1 MRNST
6 QILVSIL
13 GFNALSAIVGSI
25 GLVTGALVL
34 PAFLLRHTPFTS
46 FIIPGLILGIVVGG
60 SSLFAIFA
68 VLVRTKLSLQIS
80 AGAGFIMIGWIVV
93 ETILI
98 QGFSWLQ
105 GLYLLTGL
113 AVSLLAILRLRT
125 LVSVKPVS
133 SSSLF

>member
-34 PAFLLRHTPFTS
+34 PAFLLWHTPFTS

-80 AGAGFIMIGWIVV
+80 AGAGFIMIGWIIV